1 MPSFTTSVEVDL
13 EFEVFC
19 GTCGKGLCNQSET
32 RESRNRRYPQVT
44 VDACQ
49 KCIESETEP
58 FKDEIYELKQKIE
71 ELENQL
77 NQLPLT

>member
-1 MPSFTTSVEVDL
+1 MPSFTTSL

-19 GTCGKGLCNQSET
+19 GTCGEGLCNQSET

-49 KCIESETEP
+49 KCIESETQP

-71 ELENQL
+71 ELEDQL
-77 NQLPLT
+77 NQIPST